1 MTPLIRPYQR
11 APEMFGIPLK
21 YIGLL
26 TLCIQNST
34 LVTIMRYSRLGHKDA
49 LYFTSAAVFL
59 SELSKF
65 LICLYYA
72 IKDQKIRKGY
82 RSPRELFNEV
92 FAHDARKLVVLAVL
106 YTIQNNLQY
115 IALKWFSLL
124 LLTLG
129 IALVKKLKKE
139 DEDDVMVFEKILG
152 LTSVAIG
159 CIAGVYFEKVLKGTP
174 TSIWIRNVQL
184 SFLSLFLLWLW
195 EFVTYQLK
203 ILTTAL
209 CSVIMLK
216 ISLTKLKWFSLLL
229 LTLGIALVKK
239 LKKEDEDDVMVF
251 EKILGLTSVAIG
263 CIAGVYFEKVLK
275 GTPTSIWIRNVQLS
289 FLSLFLL
296 WLWEFGE
303 KMRCQAIGGIIVV
316 MEVKYGEYT

>member
-129 IALVKKLKKE
+129 IALVKKLKKGDNNINE
-139 DEDDVMVFEKILG
+139 SDNNINESDNNIGESDSNDSS
-152 LTSVAIG
+152 SV
-159 CIAGVYFEKVLKGTP
+159 
-174 TSIWIRNVQL
+174 L
-184 SFLSLFLLWLW
+184 SPPS
-195 EFVTYQLK
+195 
-203 ILTTAL
+203 
-209 CSVIMLK
+209 S
-216 ISLTKLKWFSLLL
+216 SSSLL
-229 LTLGIALVKK
+229 
-239 LKKEDEDDVMVF
+239 KEDEDDVMVF

>member
-115 IALKWFSLL
+115 IA
-124 LLTLG
+124 
-129 IALVKKLKKE
+129 
-139 DEDDVMVFEKILG
+139 
-152 LTSVAIG
+152 
-159 CIAGVYFEKVLKGTP
+159 
-174 TSIWIRNVQL
+174 
-184 SFLSLFLLWLW
+184 
-195 EFVTYQLK
+195 
-203 ILTTAL
+203 
-209 CSVIMLK
+209 
-216 ISLTKLKWFSLLL
+216 
-229 LTLGIALVKK
+229 
-239 LKKEDEDDVMVF
+239 DEDDVMVF